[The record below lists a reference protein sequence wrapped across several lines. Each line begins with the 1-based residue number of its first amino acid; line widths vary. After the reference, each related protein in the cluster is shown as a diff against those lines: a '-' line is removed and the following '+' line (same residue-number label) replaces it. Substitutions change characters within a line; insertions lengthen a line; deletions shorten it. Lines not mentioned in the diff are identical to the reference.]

1 MGEMVANILGLTQ
14 SKYQVLLLSLY
25 IKYIHILHVL
35 LTVLHAPIYPYQY
48 VIDAIEFDQWMKERQ
63 EEDEMDYV
71 VSKTEGEAKAI
82 VVECP
87 GSIGQSQPCESTESC

>member
-1 MGEMVANILGLTQ
+1 
-14 SKYQVLLLSLY
+14 
-25 IKYIHILHVL
+25 
-35 LTVLHAPIYPYQY
+35 
-48 VIDAIEFDQWMKERQ
+48 MKERQ